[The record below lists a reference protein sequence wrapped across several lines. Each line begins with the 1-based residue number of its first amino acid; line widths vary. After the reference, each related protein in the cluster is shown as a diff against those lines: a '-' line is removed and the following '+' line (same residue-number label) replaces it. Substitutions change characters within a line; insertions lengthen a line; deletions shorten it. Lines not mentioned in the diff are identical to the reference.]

1 MDQERKGQ
9 EFQQR
14 LLHDIRSD
22 DADIQV
28 DKERLRLQEKN
39 IDERTEIAQ
48 ERIDVKR
55 EKQR

>member
-48 ERIDVKR
+48 ERIDVQR